1 MQTICKKCLHFVIS
15 LQKCK
20 KANRVI
26 LHLIIY
32 HYFNKIVKHVFFSFF
47 QHFSVKANEKETYF
61 L

>member
-1 MQTICKKCLHFVIS
+1 MQTICKKRLCPAAL

-20 KANRVI
+20 KAKYVI

-32 HYFNKIVKHVFFSFF
+32 HYFNKIVKLDFFLFF
-47 QHFSVKANEKETYF
+47 WHLSAQREQKANYF

>member
-1 MQTICKKCLHFVIS
+1 MQTICKKCLHLVIS

-20 KANRVI
+20 KANHVI

-32 HYFNKIVKHVFFSFF
+32 HYFNKIVKLDFFLFF
-47 QHFSVKANEKETYF
+47 WHLSAQWEQKENYF

>member
-1 MQTICKKCLHFVIS
+1 MQTICKKRLS
-15 LQKCK
+15 LAAPLQNCK
-20 KANRVI
+20 KAKYVI

-47 QHFSVKANEKETYF
+47 QQFSVKANEKETYF